1 MATISA
7 SVVKE
12 LREKTGA
19 GMMDCK
25 RALSENEGDME
36 KAIDWLRK
44 KGQAIASKKAAREAS
59 EGLVTCK
66 IDANGKKAVIF
77 QLNCE
82 TDFVARNEKFVELLD
97 GLAGQVLEGDA
108 QTVEELLD
116 SPSYEDG
123 SQTIRD
129 MLKEKIAGLG
139 ENIEVA
145 RFVKVKA
152 DDDVT
157 HFHTYIHPPGKLGVL
172 LVVKAGKPETL
183 KAEAFASL
191 CSDLAMHVA
200 AAAPEFLRR
209 DEVPSAA
216 LDKERE
222 IYREQARNEGKP
234 DKILDK
240 IVEGK
245 VSKWYSQS
253 CLLEQPFVKDPDE
266 TVQKLI
272 DRIGKQLG
280 DTIQIERFVRLNIG
294 Q

>member
-25 RALSENEGDME
+25 RALSENDGDME

-66 IDANGKKAVIF
+66 IDASGKQAVIF

-97 GLAGQVLEGDA
+97 RLAGQVLDGDA
-108 QTVEELLD
+108 DSVEALLA
-116 SPSYEDG
+116 SPSFED
-123 SQTIRD
+123 SSRSVQD
-129 MLKEKIAGLG
+129 LLKEKIAGLG
-139 ENIEVA
+139 ENIEVG
-145 RFVKVKA
+145 RFVKVA
-152 DDDVT
+152 AGDDVT
-157 HFHTYIHPPGKLGVL
+157 RFHAYIHPPGKLGVL

-183 KAEAFASL
+183 AAGEFSQL

-200 AAAPEFLRR
+200 AASPEFLKR
-209 DEVPSAA
+209 DEVPSGA

-245 VSKWYSQS
+245 VSKWYSQT